1 MALKLMYLTNDPT
14 VAQIAENA
22 SVDRIFLDL
31 ELRGK
36 VERQGHLDT
45 VISHNSFDDVRPLK
59 DALHTA
65 ELLVR
70 VNSLYDGSKAEIDRV
85 INDGADVVMLPFF
98 KTTAEVE
105 KFIRYVDGRAKTC
118 LLCETPEA
126 VDCIDEILAL
136 SGIDEIH
143 IGLNDLHLGY
153 KMTFMFQLVA
163 DGTVQKLCEKF
174 REKGI
179 AYGFGGVGRL
189 GGDVPLP
196 AENIVDEH
204 YRLGSQMVILSRAF
218 CDVSKITDLE
228 DIRETFRSGTKSFRA
243 YEAIAAHKTAE
254 ELQRSHADTQKRVQ
268 NIVETILKKR
278 ASAQ

>member
-1 MALKLMYLTNDPT
+1 MPLKLMYLTNDPEISS
-14 VAQIAENA
+14 IAERV

-45 VISHNSFDDVRPLK
+45 VISRHEIDDVKKIKRVLTS
-59 DALHTA
+59 AQLM
-65 ELLVR
+65 VR

-85 INDGADVVMLPFF
+85 IADGADIVMLPYF
-98 KTTAEVE
+98 KTAQEVAE
-105 KFIRYVDGRAKTC
+105 FIRLVGGRAKTC

-126 VDCIDEILAL
+126 VENIDEILEL

-153 KMTFMFQLVA
+153 GMDFMFQLVA
-163 DGTVQKLCEKF
+163 DGTVERLCKKF

-179 AYGFGGVGRL
+179 FYGFGGVGRL
-189 GGDVPLP
+189 GGKVPLP
-196 AENIVDEH
+196 AENIIAEH

-218 CDVSKITDLE
+218 CDAAKAD
-228 DIRETFRSGTKSFRA
+228 KSEVYSVFSNGVERLRA
-243 YEAIAAHKTAE
+243 YEVQAAAMTPE
-254 ELQRSHADTQKRVQ
+254 EYEHIHCEVQQKVAQIVNSLQ
-268 NIVETILKKR
+268 LKNK
-278 ASAQ
+278 